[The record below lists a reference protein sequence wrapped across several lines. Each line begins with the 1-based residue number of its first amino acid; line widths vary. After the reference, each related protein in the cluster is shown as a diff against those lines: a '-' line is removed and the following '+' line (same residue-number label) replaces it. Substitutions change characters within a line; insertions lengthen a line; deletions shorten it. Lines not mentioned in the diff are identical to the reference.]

1 MIYRSHCSWYPKQL
15 VCAFLPLLC
24 QRVTANT
31 EIINFLSEQQRSVDL
46 PRPVVGNWVTLNFS
60 HNEHQWALQPAPLGT
75 PLHEVCETDNE
86 ISPTGEKTC
95 PHQIWVA
102 LDLDDWTNY
111 RAFTLRLS
119 WPASAPADFLIELY
133 SPESLLALLIQ
144 RQRHIS
150 NADTGHGYSPSSGGS
165 SSTRTKYARIRVVD
179 TGVPTPQ
186 IHPDDTDS
194 RLSNLVEVEPVPFI
208 LILEHLY
215 WGVLPASLL
224 PTICF
229 LLPVLLAA
237 AMAIPPIT
245 AYLDPFVR
253 QAREDLKSKASLEK
267 KGQ

>member
-133 SPESLLALLIQ
+133 SP
-144 RQRHIS
+144 
-150 NADTGHGYSPSSGGS
+150 D